1 MTIKFPL
8 FKTSINVSLED
19 TDVERRRRKR
29 RKKKNAVDS
38 STVTD
43 EGEKSDASSNSQETF
58 TEDITKPQPVL
69 MVEVENVTH
78 EKFRQTEEVKV
89 KVKLQFYKK
98 LFVPLLIVKHLAEIF
113 HCINVIFS
121 TPSGH
126 TVFDT

>member
-19 TDVERRRRKR
+19 TDIERRRRKR

-43 EGEKSDASSNSQETF
+43 EGEKSDASNSSQDTS

-89 KVKLQFYKK
+89 KAKLQLLEKIVV
-98 LFVPLLIVKHLAEIF
+98 LLLIFKVLHLSILLRNF
-113 HCINVIFS
+113 
-121 TPSGH
+121 
-126 TVFDT
+126 TV

>member
-29 RKKKNAVDS
+29 RKKKTAVESSS
-38 STVTD
+38 STD
-43 EGEKSDASSNSQETF
+43 ETEKSDAANDSPDASPEEF
-58 TEDITKPQPVL
+58 PKPQPVL

-89 KVKLQFYKK
+89 KLKFQL
-98 LFVPLLIVKHLAEIF
+98 P
-113 HCINVIFS
+113 
-121 TPSGH
+121 
-126 TVFDT
+126 